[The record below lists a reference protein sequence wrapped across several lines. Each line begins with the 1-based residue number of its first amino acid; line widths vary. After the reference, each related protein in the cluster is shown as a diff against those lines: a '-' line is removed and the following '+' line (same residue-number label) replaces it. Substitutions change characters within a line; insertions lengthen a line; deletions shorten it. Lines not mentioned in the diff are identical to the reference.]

1 MGAPFAVE
9 PLIDEWSFEFD
20 PVVVLVA
27 TAVDGRYC
35 FSVDG
40 RFSLS
45 LLVDGRVLAETT
57 FDVKDD
63 CVFEASVTPLL
74 VDDCPLELSVPSV

>member
-1 MGAPFAVE
+1 MLVGA
-9 PLIDEWSFEFD
+9 
-20 PVVVLVA
+20 
-27 TAVDGRYC
+27 AVDGRYC
-35 FSVDG
+35 FSIDG

-57 FDVKDD
+57 FDVKDA

-74 VDDCPLELSVPSV
+74 VDDCPWELSVTSV